1 MSPRSFPKPFLGAAA
16 ILAGLTIGA
25 ANAALGSCG
34 PFTDFTDPG
43 FCPFV
48 LEIFYLNITTGVTPT
63 TYDPA
68 SPVSRLQMAAFLSRT
83 VDRTLQHANRR
94 TSLERHWLPQ
104 DPIILG
110 ITTVGV
116 TPRAVKSDG
125 RDVWVMSLG
134 PGTITRVSG
143 DGTIVGTW
151 TGATSAQSLL
161 VVVN

>member
-1 MSPRSFPKPFLGAAA
+1 MRWILRNRRFLAVSVSAVVLGS
-16 ILAGLTIGA
+16 G
-25 ANAALGSCG
+25 ANALLSVCG
-34 PFTDFTDPG
+34 PFPDVAGDV

-83 VDRTLQHANRR
+83 VDRTLQHANLR

-110 ITTVGV
+110 ITPVGL
-116 TPRAVKSDG
+116 TPRVVKWDG
-125 RDVWVMSLG
+125 RALWVMSLG
-134 PGTITRVSG
+134 PGKINRVKW
-143 DGTIVGTW
+143 DGKK
-151 TGATSAQSLL
+151 
-161 VVVN
+161 

>member
-1 MSPRSFPKPFLGAAA
+1 
-16 ILAGLTIGA
+16 
-25 ANAALGSCG
+25 
-34 PFTDFTDPG
+34 
-43 FCPFV
+43 
-48 LEIFYLNITTGVTPT
+48 TGVTPT

-83 VDRTLQHANRR
+83 VDRTLQHANLRM
-94 TSLERHWLPQ
+94 SLERHWLPQ

-134 PGTITRVSG
+134 PGTITRVAG

-161 VVVN
+161 VVVNRILAAGRTDPGKLYEAFSDQPAGAVATVATNLGSFPNAMAFDGARVW